1 MQVTLEK
8 TSDLEGRIK
17 VEVTEKDYLD
27 KVNKELKEIGRTR
40 QIPGFRPGHV
50 SIDQLRRRF
59 GKDVKSHVLNEE
71 VFNAVIS
78 YLR

>member
-17 VEVTEKDYLD
+17 VEVTENDYLD

-40 QIPGFRPGHV
+40 QIPGRAMCHSTSSAAV
-50 SIDQLRRRF
+50 SARM
-59 GKDVKSHVLNEE
+59 
-71 VFNAVIS
+71 
-78 YLR
+78 